1 MTVEQ
6 TDEKSQ
12 TFGLTL
18 KWDDP
23 KDAQEILTNITDSFT
38 QVVQEVYGDSVS
50 KVVVLSKASYNPGK
64 VEPNLKKYVLIGTI
78 VGSIIAI
85 AQSLYVVLSD
95 NTVNDA
101 EFLVS
106 MNLIV
111 LGELY
116 EMSSEDEKESR
127 YTGLSS
133 FGRRK

>member
-23 KDAQEILTNITDSFT
+23 KDAQEILTNITDNFT

-101 EFLVS
+101 EFLES

-133 FGRRK
+133 FGHRK